1 MKDLTFLLLVKGR
14 KSFSLR
20 WLDYLS
26 EHKSKFKI
34 YIADGSKQE
43 QNLEHYSFNL
53 NCDYEYYGEDKD
65 IKTFLKKIVN
75 SLKKIKTKYVMM
87 CSNDDFVIN
96 NNINDLLEKLKS
108 NNESICIKG
117 RSLWFN
123 LSHDEDLNGQISNF
137 SPFQTPHNLQDDSMV
152 ERIKVFTNNYNG
164 NWHAIIQ
171 KDILFKIFNYA
182 YKNEIF
188 DMFMLENFFNIVLV
202 LEGKII
208 ASEKPYLFNQDHLN
222 RLSHNKELLKYDIEK
237 IRGVGFKDL
246 VLKYVNTE
254 LSNTNLR
261 NDNLWS
267 SIDNLLFNHFYKK
280 KNILNHIDISKL
292 PLQKKIKHFIIK
304 VFAGSIFF
312 KIYVKVKFYKNF
324 KNKKNKDIIEIVNKI
339 NEFLSKRKKIFKGY
353 I

>member
-1 MKDLTFLLLVKGR
+1 
-14 KSFSLR
+14 
-20 WLDYLS
+20 
-26 EHKSKFKI
+26 
-34 YIADGSKQE
+34 
-43 QNLEHYSFNL
+43 
-53 NCDYEYYGEDKD
+53 
-65 IKTFLKKIVN
+65 
-75 SLKKIKTKYVMM
+75 
-87 CSNDDFVIN
+87 
-96 NNINDLLEKLKS
+96 
-108 NNESICIKG
+108 
-117 RSLWFN
+117 
-123 LSHDEDLNGQISNF
+123 
-137 SPFQTPHNLQDDSMV
+137 
-152 ERIKVFTNNYNG
+152 
-164 NWHAIIQ
+164 
-171 KDILFKIFNYA
+171 
-182 YKNEIF
+182 
-188 DMFMLENFFNIVLV
+188 
-202 LEGKII
+202 
-208 ASEKPYLFNQDHLN
+208 
-222 RLSHNKELLKYDIEK
+222 LLKYDIEK